1 MIIFTKHANE
11 KFKILKRHRFLVTK
25 RQVLE
30 TLERPETIDYSRFP
44 LAIAQRQIDREHV
57 LRVVYKKEKNVL
69 KVITFYPGRKEHY
82 EKK

>member
-1 MIIFTKHANE
+1 MVIFTKHANK
-11 KFKILKRHRFLVTK
+11 KFKILKRHEFLVTK

-30 TLERPETIDYSRFP
+30 TLEHPEIIDYSRFP
-44 LAIAQRQIDREHV
+44 LSIAQRQIDREHV
-57 LRVVYKKEKNVL
+57 LRVVYKKEEEVI